1 MLILDMQ
8 EGTELESITAAR
20 EAETQAPAAQWS
32 APAPAL
38 QLHEHLRSAPQRPD
52 PELVRRTLERWL
64 S

>member
-8 EGTELESITAAR
+8 EGTELESIAAAR
-20 EAETQAPAAQWS
+20 EAETQAPASQW
-32 APAPAL
+32 PAPAL
-38 QLHEHLRSAPQRPD
+38 QLQEHLRPVAERPD

>member
-8 EGTELESITAAR
+8 ERTELESIAAPR
-20 EAETQAPAAQWS
+20 EAETQAPTSQW
-32 APAPAL
+32 PAPVPQL
-38 QLHEHLRSAPQRPD
+38 QEHLRSVPERPD